1 MKQFIKANVASLIS
15 SFCDFLI
22 TIVIT
27 EFFDYDPFWASVTG
41 TVSGGIIN
49 FIIARYWV
57 FEVHHLNI
65 YHQGRRYF
73 IIWTGNLLL
82 NALGMYIL
90 LKLVGLNYILAKV
103 ITSVIVAVG
112 YNYPLQKKYVF
123 KNNQS

>member
-1 MKQFIKANVASLIS
+1 MKQFIKANIASLIS

-27 EFFDYDPFWASVTG
+27 EVFHYNPFWASIMG

-49 FIIARYWV
+49 FIIGRYWV

-65 YHQGRRYF
+65 YHQSRRYF
-73 IIWTGNLLL
+73 TIWAGNLFL

-103 ITSVIVAVG
+103 IISVIVAVG

-123 KNNQS
+123 KNN